1 MQCQAASTS
10 IELEFPCWNLPDV
23 VALRVDVEVSE
34 KAFLRPLEDAQTY
47 PQQNRFIVE
56 RQNSFTVLGW

>member
-1 MQCQAASTS
+1 M
-10 IELEFPCWNLPDV
+10 

-56 RQNSFTVLGW
+56 RKNSFTVLGW